1 MVLFL
6 FLLVI
11 FILLY
16 SSQITNEKTAKQI
29 ERKSEEEEL
38 KAYNERFDAFCNEH
52 SNIKPLAEN
61 AHRILNSFVR
71 NNMMATMYNPRP
83 MPPTYT
89 TGLYKGSIG
98 DNISV
103 ISNAQKKEQYE
114 QKLAAYNEWESKKSE
129 YRIKARKDGRD
140 YIAANEKLVT
150 ALKEIPGS
158 EEFVASELKCLEKVK
173 SSM

>member
-1 MVLFL
+1 MLLFM
-6 FLLVI
+6 FLLAI

-16 SSQITNEKTAKQI
+16 SSQISNKKTAQQTK
-29 ERKSEEEEL
+29 RNSEEEKIKE
-38 KAYNERFDAFCNEH
+38 YNERFDAFCNEH
-52 SNIKPLAEN
+52 SSIKPLAEN

-114 QKLAAYNEWESKKSE
+114 KELAAYNEWESKKSE

>member
-11 FILLY
+11 CFLLY
-16 SSQITNEKTAKQI
+16 SSQISNEKTAKQI
-29 ERKSEEEEL
+29 ERKSEEEAL

-61 AHRILNSFVR
+61 AHSILNSFVR

-103 ISNAQKKEQYE
+103 ISNAQKKEEYE
-114 QKLAAYNEWESKKSE
+114 KKLAAYNEWESKKSE
-129 YRIKARKDGRD
+129 YRIKMRKDGRD
-140 YIAANEKLVT
+140 YIEANEKLVT
-150 ALKEIPGS
+150 ALKEIPGT